1 MRTLTAPDRPAAT
14 DRPTARGRWIWAVS
28 GLVTIAAL
36 SVPVAVIVT
45 RAPDHGQGPPE
56 SAVPSRTVTVASTV
70 TSLNVA
76 SYGSPIRV
84 TTGPVRHVTV
94 GESINYDPGNG
105 AAPAVTDQVSG
116 GRLTLAAPACA
127 TSDCSVAF
135 TVTVPSGVAVT
146 ADSDGG
152 NITVTDA
159 AGASLDSGGGNVQ
172 ASHINGPVYISAQG
186 GGITVSGVT
195 SLTGTSL
202 DSGGGPIDASQING
216 PLTASGEGGSVT
228 AANISSPTGTNLDS
242 GGGPINATGID
253 GPLTVTAEGGSVT
266 LNGLTGDLQADT
278 GGGPFSG
285 ESVAAAKV
293 SIIAEGGSAGLT
305 FSTAPANVFVGTGG
319 GPATL
324 TFDRAPTTV
333 TVNTEGGSATLNV
346 PGSPYSV
353 TADSEGGTQT
363 VDVLTAPGARRSLNV
378 STGGGPL
385 EIAPR

>member
-1 MRTLTAPDRPAAT
+1 MRTLTALDRPAAI
-14 DRPTARGRWIWAVS
+14 DRPAVRGRWIWAVS

-45 RAPDHGQGPPE
+45 RGPDNGQRPPA
-56 SAVPSRTVTVASTV
+56 SAVPGRTVTVAATV
-70 TSLNVA
+70 TSLSVA

-84 TTGPVRHVTV
+84 TAGPVRHVTV
-94 GESINYDPGNG
+94 RESLYYDPANG
-105 AAPAVTDQVSG
+105 AAPAVTDRVSD

-127 TSDCSVAF
+127 MSDCSVGF
-135 TVTVPSGVAVT
+135 TVTVPSGIAVT

-159 AGASLDSGGGNVQ
+159 AGANLDAGGGSVQ
-172 ASHINGPVYISAQG
+172 ASHINGPLTISAQG
-186 GGITVSGVT
+186 GGISVADVT
-195 SLTGTSL
+195 
-202 DSGGGPIDASQING
+202 
-216 PLTASGEGGSVT
+216 
-228 AANISSPTGTNLDS
+228 SPTGTSLDS

-293 SIIAEGGSAGLT
+293 SITAEGGSAGLT

-324 TFDRAPTTV
+324 TFDRAPTNV

-346 PGSPYSV
+346 PGGPYSV

-363 VDVLTAPGARRSLNV
+363 VEVPTAPGAQRSLTV

-385 EIAPR
+385 DIAPR